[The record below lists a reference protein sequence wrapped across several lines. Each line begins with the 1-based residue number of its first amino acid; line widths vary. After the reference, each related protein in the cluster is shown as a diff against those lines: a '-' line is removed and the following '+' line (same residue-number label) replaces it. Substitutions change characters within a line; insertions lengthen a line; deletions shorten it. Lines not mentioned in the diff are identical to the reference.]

1 MLGGSPEDLVVPV
14 PVLPGG
20 GRVTTVDVADT
31 CVRDEVWDVVRL
43 SWRWM
48 NGEE

>member
-1 MLGGSPEDLVVPV
+1 MLGGSPEDLVVP
-14 PVLPGG
+14 PGG

-31 CVRDEVWDVVRL
+31 CVREEVWDVVRL